1 MNNPNN
7 PTDNKN
13 ADQTTSDVDDSQDAG
28 VVDSDQTEPV
38 ETATDEAGT
47 AADAEMDAIVDDVP
61 EDDHRD
67 DLHGDEDHDAEGS
80 DRQGSGF
87 AATALKLLLLVLVVF
102 ALALWLIPLAAPH
115 LPVSVAKHIMPGQ
128 AVLDERL
135 AAIEAQIEQS
145 GQAASGDVTAMQ
157 QEIADLKARFET
169 AEAAVKAAGD
179 EALAA
184 REAAMAAADATPA
197 EFDTDAASQAVT
209 AAKEAAEASET
220 ATAAATEAGKVA
232 SAAQRDTASLARQ
245 MTSFEARLAN
255 LKSEIQAIGDNLA
268 SAASQEAGASTA
280 EVAAA
285 FAALKARV
293 DALSEA
299 EPDLSAYIRRDD
311 ADGFAT
317 QDDLRSARTAL
328 AADMEAALE
337 ALPDGGVLA
346 TSDDIAELRGS
357 VDGQVSALTDRIGKI
372 GDKADAAIAAA
383 TKAETSATE
392 AVGTVA
398 GAIRGASVEAAV
410 AAFGSRMTNGLPF
423 AGALDQ
429 VVQLTGTEA
438 PDALNAV
445 AATGVKTTEALA
457 RRFRPLAPKAVAA
470 DLKAQSGDDPL
481 GQAAARLQSV
491 FAGRPKN
498 EQAGDDTGSILSRV
512 EARLEEGNVEAALT
526 ETQALSD
533 AAKSGLGAWLD
544 DLTARVN
551 ADAAADAFLA
561 EIGASQ
567 G

>member
-7 PTDNKN
+7 PTDNKD
-13 ADQTTSDVDDSQDAG
+13 ADQIASDVEDAS
-28 VVDSDQTEPV
+28 VVDSDQEGSS
-38 ETATDEAGT
+38 EISTDEAT
-47 AADAEMDAIVDDVP
+47 SAADAELDAIVEDLPDDDQH
-61 EDDHRD
+61 EHD
-67 DLHGDEDHDAEGS
+67 DHDAEDNHG
-80 DRQGSGF
+80 QGSSF

-102 ALALWLIPLAAPH
+102 ALALWLVPLAAPH
-115 LPVSVAKHIMPGQ
+115 LPTSIAKHIMPGQ

-135 AAIEAQIEQS
+135 AALEARIDQS
-145 GQAASGDVTAMQ
+145 GQAATGSVQAMQ
-157 QEIADLKARFET
+157 QEITDLKARLEA
-169 AEAAVKAAGD
+169 AEAATKAAG
-179 EALAA
+179 EKAAAA
-184 REAAMAAADATPA
+184 REAATASAAATTG
-197 EFDTDAASQAVT
+197 EFDSETAAEAVN
-209 AAKEAAEASET
+209 AAKEAAEISET

-268 SAASQEAGASTA
+268 SAASQETGASTA

-328 AADMEAALE
+328 AAEMQTAIE
-337 ALPDGGVLA
+337 ALPEGGVLA

-357 VDGQVSALTDRIGKI
+357 VEGKVSALTDQIAQIGE
-372 GDKADAAIAAA
+372 KANAAAAAA
-383 TKAETSATE
+383 TQAESSATQ

-398 GAIRGASVEAAV
+398 GAIKGASLKSATAALE
-410 AAFGSRMTNGLPF
+410 SRMANGLPF
-423 AGALDQ
+423 AGALDE
-429 VVQLTGTEA
+429 VVTLTGSPAPEA
-438 PDALNAV
+438 LAMAS
-445 AATGVKTTEALA
+445 ATGVLTNDALM
-457 RRFRPLAPKAVAA
+457 RRFKPLAPKAVAA
-470 DLKAQSGDDPL
+470 DLKAQSGDDAL

-498 EQAGDDTGSILSRV
+498 EQAGDDTGAILSRV
-512 EARLEEGNVEAALT
+512 EARLAESDVAAALG
-526 ETQALSD
+526 EAEALSD
-533 AAKSGLGAWLD
+533 AAKSGLGKWLD
-544 DLTARVN
+544 DLRFRVD
-551 ADAAADAFLA
+551 ADAAAAAFLA

>member
-7 PTDNKN
+7 PTDNKD
-13 ADQTTSDVDDSQDAG
+13 ADQLASEAEDAV
-28 VVDSDQTEPV
+28 VVDSDQADTVAAEV
-38 ETATDEAGT
+38 DEAAV
-47 AADAEMDAIVDDVP
+47 AAEAEMDAIVDDVP

-67 DLHGDEDHDAEGS
+67 ADDDHYAEDNPG
-80 DRQGSGF
+80 QGSGF
-87 AATALKLLLLVLVVF
+87 AATALKLLLLALFIF
-102 ALALWLIPLAAPH
+102 ALALWLVPMAAPH
-115 LPVSVAKHIMPGQ
+115 LPTSIAKHIMPGQ

-135 AAIEAQIEQS
+135 AAIEAQLEAS
-145 GQAASGDVTAMQ
+145 GKAASGDVSAMQ
-157 QEIADLKARFET
+157 QEISELKSRLAA
-169 AEAAVKAAGD
+169 AEDAAQAAND
-179 EALAA
+179 EAVAA
-184 REAAMAAADATPA
+184 REAAMASAEAIPG
-197 EFDTDAASQAVT
+197 EFDSEAAVAAVT
-209 AAKEAAEASET
+209 AAKEAAETSET

-245 MTSFEARLAN
+245 MTSFEARLAT
-255 LKSEIQAIGDNLA
+255 LKSEVQAIGDNLA

-293 DALSEA
+293 DTLSES

-311 ADGFAT
+311 AEGFAT

-328 AADMEAALE
+328 AADMESAIE
-337 ALPDGGVLA
+337 ALPSAGVLA

-357 VDGQVSALTDRIGKI
+357 VDGQVSALTDRIGEI
-372 GDKADAAIAAA
+372 GEKADAAIAAA
-383 TKAETSATE
+383 TNAESSASE

-398 GAIRGASVEAAV
+398 GAIRGASVEAAT
-410 AAFGSRMTNGLPF
+410 AALSSRMTNGLPF
-423 AGALDQ
+423 AGALDE
-429 VVQLTGTEA
+429 VEQLTGTKA
-438 PDALNAV
+438 PDALSTV
-445 AATGVKTTEALA
+445 SATGVRTTEALV

-491 FAGRPKN
+491 FTGRPKN
-498 EQAGDDTGSILSRV
+498 EQTGDDTGAILSRV
-512 EARLEEGNVEAALT
+512 EARLEEGDVAAALA
-526 ETQALSD
+526 EAQALSE
-533 AAKSGLGAWLD
+533 AAKSGLGTWLD

-551 ADAAADAFLA
+551 ADAAASSYLA